1 MFSITPC
8 GAADIVAGELEMGGH
23 AYMEDED
30 EEAGRKI
37 TCKLSDKTTARFQAR
52 RDRRSSAR
60 EPRGIGAVR
69 RSSVR
74 KALVGQHTKE
84 R

>member
-1 MFSITPC
+1 MFSITTC

-37 TCKLSDKTTARFQAR
+37 TCISYQIRRRRDSRRVAIDAQAR
-52 RDRRSSAR
+52 VSHV
-60 EPRGIGAVR
+60 E
-69 RSSVR
+69 
-74 KALVGQHTKE
+74 
-84 R
+84 